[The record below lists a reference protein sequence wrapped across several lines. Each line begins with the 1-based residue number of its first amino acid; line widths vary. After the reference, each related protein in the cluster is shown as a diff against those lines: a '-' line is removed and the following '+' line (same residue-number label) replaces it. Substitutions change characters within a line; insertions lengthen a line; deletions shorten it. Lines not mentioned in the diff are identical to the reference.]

1 MGMLGITLQDLRF
14 RKRQFLI
21 AIAGAALVFAM
32 TLLLAGLAAG
42 FSFEIDQ
49 TVSSLGGQA
58 WMVAA
63 GSSGRVGALSPVPGS
78 AELAAAAA
86 PGVHDAQPVVIV
98 PQAATVGSQTRS
110 LVLVGAVPG
119 GFDSPPLAAGHAVR
133 SSGQAV
139 VDRRFKLGIGGRF
152 TVAGRPF
159 TVVGIV
165 SGKTLLGGVPD
176 GYVSLADAQAV
187 AFGGRPLVSAFVVQP
202 VPRSSP
208 PGLDVLS
215 PAQVEA
221 RSLSAMSSPQSSI
234 ENSRI
239 FSWVVAAVIVAA
251 MVYVSA
257 LERTRDFAVL
267 KALGSSSASLFWGL
281 AIQAVLVS
289 LFAAAVAA
297 VVAHFLT
304 GIFAQPVAI
313 PVSAYVVL
321 PVSAVV
327 VGLLSSLVA
336 LRRAV
341 SVDPAAAFAG
351 A

>member
-14 RKRQFLI
+14 RKRQFVI

-32 TLLLAGLAAG
+32 TLLMAGLAEG
-42 FSFEIDQ
+42 FSYEIDQ

-58 WMVAA
+58 WLVAA
-63 GSSGRVGALSPVPGS
+63 GSSGRVAALAPIPGPS
-78 AELAAAAA
+78 ELAAAAT
-86 PGVHDAQPVVIV
+86 PGVHVAQPVVIV

-110 LVLVGAVPG
+110 LVLVGIIPG
-119 GFDSPPLAAGHAVR
+119 GFDSPPLVSGHGVRAAGEAVAD
-133 SSGQAV
+133 S
-139 VDRRFKLGIGGRF
+139 RFKLGLGGHF
-152 TVAGRPF
+152 AVAGRRF
-159 TVVGIV
+159 TVVGTV
-165 SGKTLLGGVPD
+165 SGKTLIGGIPDVYVPLG
-176 GYVSLADAQAV
+176 DAQAV
-187 AFGGRPLVSAFVVQP
+187 AFGARPLVSAFVVEP
-202 VPRSSP
+202 VPRASP
-208 PGLDVLS
+208 PGLAVLT
-215 PAQVEA
+215 AAEVEK
-221 RSLSAMSSPQSSI
+221 RSLSAMSSAQSSI
-234 ENSRI
+234 ENSRL

-267 KALGSSSASLFWGL
+267 KALGSSSASLFVGL
-281 AIQAVLVS
+281 AVQAVLVS

-297 VVAHFLT
+297 VIAHFMT
-304 GIFAQPVAI
+304 GMFAQPVAI
-313 PVSAYVVL
+313 PLSAYVVL
-321 PVSAVV
+321 PISAIV